1 MPTLKKR
8 KDSSTGIVTDDPTD
22 NKSEGTESFLKP
34 TKHDILPLILAI
46 ISVCM
51 GLVAGLTA
59 YFLLIRKDVEDA
71 KRNLQVVGD
80 TAATKLSNDV
90 ANALGIV
97 ETTQAFFQLSSTPI
111 LMNEQFVP
119 FMTSQSRG
127 LSFPKYLT
135 NAGYSA
141 VFPGTPAATSA
152 FEASM
157 RALGGLYE
165 NFTVTGRDSANKP
178 IPPIDV
184 DLRAVIVQVVPTASF
199 KAIVGYDA
207 ATDPVKAYCINKAIS
222 SGKAATT
229 GRTVTA
235 LLGPNGVAA
244 SVYTAIYNKT
254 TNQAT
259 GAVSAVMAVST
270 LISESLT
277 GVVPSNIIIS
287 LLDMNYTSDDAYKGF
302 IYSTLQSTSYVDN
315 NKQIASADYVSKSYL
330 PFADR
335 TFELILMPGPGYQN
349 QFKSS
354 GAIIAISLSL
364 LLAFCLVVVCFFIYI
379 IRKLMMYREARK
391 ASSVQIDLLKTNQTA
406 LRILLDRIAA
416 QETKTR
422 AVINSLPDFICVIT
436 VNGKILQTNS
446 AFDDEFPFTQQ
457 EMEKGVH
464 IWNIFT
470 ELASD
475 FYRTIDEEEVATQAS
490 RRFGDVIDVS
500 VRVRSLKEA
509 NEASSTQSQEK
520 VTGLTSLNLQ
530 DAEEAYVVIAKNRSI
545 KAVEVISEDR
555 VRRSAFEKRFR
566 DKGFQTDFKQFCE
579 KNKTVENIMFLEA
592 VAEYKKKSF
601 GDRVDMKMHIFDQF
615 IKEEARMQ
623 LNLDNATVVE
633 ETIKIGKSM
642 GDIDVFKTVEDCVY
656 KIIVNDIMPRYILE
670 KQII

>member
-1 MPTLKKR
+1 
-8 KDSSTGIVTDDPTD
+8 
-22 NKSEGTESFLKP
+22 
-34 TKHDILPLILAI
+34 
-46 ISVCM
+46 
-51 GLVAGLTA
+51 
-59 YFLLIRKDVEDA
+59 
-71 KRNLQVVGD
+71 
-80 TAATKLSNDV
+80 
-90 ANALGIV
+90 
-97 ETTQAFFQLSSTPI
+97 
-111 LMNEQFVP
+111 
-119 FMTSQSRG
+119 
-127 LSFPKYLT
+127 
-135 NAGYSA
+135 
-141 VFPGTPAATSA
+141 
-152 FEASM
+152 
-157 RALGGLYE
+157 
-165 NFTVTGRDSANKP
+165 
-178 IPPIDV
+178 
-184 DLRAVIVQVVPTASF
+184 
-199 KAIVGYDA
+199 
-207 ATDPVKAYCINKAIS
+207 
-222 SGKAATT
+222 
-229 GRTVTA
+229 
-235 LLGPNGVAA
+235 
-244 SVYTAIYNKT
+244 
-254 TNQAT
+254 
-259 GAVSAVMAVST
+259 
-270 LISESLT
+270 
-277 GVVPSNIIIS
+277 
-287 LLDMNYTSDDAYKGF
+287 
-302 IYSTLQSTSYVDN
+302 
-315 NKQIASADYVSKSYL
+315 
-330 PFADR
+330 
-335 TFELILMPGPGYQN
+335 
-349 QFKSS
+349 
-354 GAIIAISLSL
+354 
-364 LLAFCLVVVCFFIYI
+364 
-379 IRKLMMYREARK
+379 
-391 ASSVQIDLLKTNQTA
+391 VQIDLLKTNQTA

-416 QETKTR
+416 QEAETR